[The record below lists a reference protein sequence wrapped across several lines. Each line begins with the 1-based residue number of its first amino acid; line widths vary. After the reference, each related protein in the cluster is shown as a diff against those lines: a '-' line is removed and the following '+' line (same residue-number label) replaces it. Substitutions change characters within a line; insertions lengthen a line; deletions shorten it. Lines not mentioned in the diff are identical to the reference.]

1 MFAFRIVFS
10 LVTVACM
17 VAGGLLF
24 TRRSLELNDRFD
36 AWAES
41 RGYERPQLACE
52 EYALFFFEL
61 AILGM
66 AGALICQYLEGALAV
81 AGAIVLF
88 AAGGAAG
95 YVYMQHRIKTR

>member
-1 MFAFRIVFS
+1 MFVCRIIFS

-36 AWAES
+36 AWAEAH
-41 RGYERPQLACE
+41 GYDRPQLACE

-66 AGALICQYLEGALAV
+66 VGALICQNLNGVLPVVGAV
-81 AGAIVLF
+81 VLF

-95 YVYMQHRIKTR
+95 YAYMQHRIKTR